1 MVRWICPRCDREFGR
16 ARQGHVCVPGCTV
29 AETFAGR
36 AASFRPIYDAILAHL
51 LTLGPVHEDAVT
63 VGVFLKND
71 HKLAEV
77 RPRARSLGLALFLPR
92 RVEDERV
99 DRIIATVGGRVVH
112 QLTLRAV
119 EDVDEQ
125 LRDWLTE
132 AYLSA
137 RDEPD
142 DGRYLASTEGASTAA
157 RPASSRAIGTRNGEQ
172 DT

>member
-1 MVRWICPRCDREFGR
+1 MARWTCARCDREFGR
-16 ARQGHVCVPGCTV
+16 ARQAHTCVPGGTV
-29 AETFAGR
+29 EETFTGR
-36 AASFRPIYDAILAHL
+36 AARFRPIYDAILAHL
-51 LTLGPVHEDAVT
+51 LTLGPIHEDAVT
-63 VGVFLKND
+63 VGVFLKSE

-77 RPRARSLGLALFLPR
+77 RPRVRSLGLALFLPR

-132 AYLSA
+132 AYSVA
-137 RDEPD
+137 CE
-142 DGRYLASTEGASTAA
+142 
-157 RPASSRAIGTRNGEQ
+157 RPVR
-172 DT
+172 